1 MHGYTASPLRLYV
14 IFGMGPNEQKKIPCP
29 FLYFFLYCLFKFWEM
44 QMFAISGTSWG
55 RRATAAATSSL
66 FDSRIHTG
74 VTSGSV
80 RCPGQQ
86 QRTRRRGGA
95 RGGDGRSSGH
105 RHR

>member
-14 IFGMGPNEQKKIPCP
+14 IFGMGPYEQKKITLSI
-29 FLYFFLYCLFKFWEM
+29 FVFFLYCLFKFWEM